1 MFEEGEEEGKT
12 VWGRRTILEQQMEKE
27 EKKKKNVGRR
37 WCKGT
42 RVLVPRGFL
51 FHLNFANTQKSSL
64 LDLSCYR
71 NSILLNLSLRDLRC

>member
-12 VWGRRTILEQQMEKE
+12 VWGRRTVLERQMEKE
-27 EKKKKNVGRR
+27 EKKNVERR

-51 FHLNFANTQKSSL
+51 FHLSFANTQKSSL

-71 NSILLNLSLRDLRC
+71 NSILLDSSLRDSRC